1 MNPRDKYLA
10 TRNIPWKLSLQIL
23 KVFLVTTQLWVFA
36 EFRYA
41 HSNYY
46 SDQTTAFEHFFIKD
60 WDQVREIHAYPP
72 ATGKLALYTKQ
83 EFYKF
88 TDFAVSTWSTI
99 EDDALEPLFRN
110 SSFSFCVERL
120 RDINITK
127 LLHIVTV
134 DHKIDVTC
142 LTLSHEDTK
151 SFNDTRTWFKNNN
164 YSMDWYATE
173 RVKIEFN
180 LTTIA
185 FNSLGPEPSPD
196 CFQFRVR
203 ILLENGKHDGQMP
216 IVMENNPKRM
226 ECPGHKVSVSTW
238 YTTLVVLLNL
248 VVICCCISSLMLC
261 VRALLRAQLL
271 KHEADLFFR
280 RHYGWSLTV
289 NEKLDFLNLWYV
301 MICIND
307 IMIILGSVIKQLIES
322 KSFIGDMWDV
332 CSLLLGTGNL
342 LVWFGLLRYLGFFQ
356 TYNVLILTMKGAAP
370 NMIRFLIC
378 ASFIY
383 IGFVFAGWV
392 IMGPYHF
399 KFESIMST
407 SECLFSLINGD
418 DMFAT
423 FRSIPKE
430 HTFTVWVYSR
440 IYLYTFICLFI
451 YVVLSLFI
459 SIIMD
464 TYEIIKNCYERGFPA
479 NRLENFYCTSQFD
492 FSSGQYRAESVFCR
506 VWNLVK
512 SRVTARS
519 GYDEIN

>member
-1 MNPRDKYLA
+1 
-10 TRNIPWKLSLQIL
+10 
-23 KVFLVTTQLWVFA
+23 
-36 EFRYA
+36 
-41 HSNYY
+41 
-46 SDQTTAFEHFFIKD
+46 
-60 WDQVREIHAYPP
+60 
-72 ATGKLALYTKQ
+72 
-83 EFYKF
+83 
-88 TDFAVSTWSTI
+88 
-99 EDDALEPLFRN
+99 
-110 SSFSFCVERL
+110 
-120 RDINITK
+120 
-127 LLHIVTV
+127 
-134 DHKIDVTC
+134 
-142 LTLSHEDTK
+142 
-151 SFNDTRTWFKNNN
+151 
-164 YSMDWYATE
+164 
-173 RVKIEFN
+173 
-180 LTTIA
+180 
-185 FNSLGPEPSPD
+185 
-196 CFQFRVR
+196 
-203 ILLENGKHDGQMP
+203 
-216 IVMENNPKRM
+216 M